1 MCISDVR
8 KLHFQA
14 MQAFEKHLK
23 EKAASLK
30 AYQRREI
37 MLHRAKQEM
46 ETFTSEKTE
55 GSDRNLDF
63 VISMISVTATEK
75 ILKALALQ
83 KNVSLIYV
91 QKTMSD
97 WLQDSRE
104 LSKISSNFIQVIPPW
119 TAMLNVFR
127 PLVYYKHL
135 ISFTLIYDN
144 NHVYIDDLK
153 VLFQEKHVNVNFLNM
168 NDFLEVRRILEKC
181 TKAKTPHT
189 VVLMTMANMAREILK
204 NFSFCTT
211 DNNTQWIVVTKNEL
225 TPVMGKYSTINNI
238 TFIQNV
244 EMGFY
249 WIFSNLKGREI
260 YYIAKWKL
268 NSGIDIFYKT
278 GLSDA
283 IVNARHYRIATVEE
297 VPFVKMCYE
306 PNTSKWFLCGFLVEI
321 MGIIAERLNF
331 TYDIYILKNDKYGVQ
346 NNVGRWN
353 GLTNELVEGDAN
365 IALANFAT
373 STERELFIDFTY
385 PLYKSK
391 GITILMQKPECKH
404 SLFAFVSLMDW
415 SVWLCLVFTVL
426 IASALLTLFENVHS
440 YDCET
445 DHIKY
450 DNDKKRTRF
459 PFSEGFWFC
468 LEGFTVQ
475 GSNWTP
481 EHDSGRILATTWWIF
496 CFMIFSAYTAYI
508 SALMSKSSEENLI
521 SSLDDLVDQRHTPY
535 ATVLNSDAD
544 LFIKRMVEI
553 EDLFEKTWKKD
564 IQSPNLTAEQRV
576 NMALWDYDIK
586 YKFSKMLHEM
596 QNAHQPSSFTEG
608 LQRVLKLNSPEDRF
622 ALLDMRM
629 SMEYEFI
636 HHCPLRLIY
645 TNLDARL
652 YAIGVQQGSPLG
664 LEMSAELVKLTH
676 EQQWEAL
683 LKKWWS
689 DSNNKSS
696 CRGRSEKS
704 GIPVSAM
711 LGIIIVMITGLITS
725 RTVSQ
730 YVRRIIYDENEED
743 ASLSKLI
750 TLFQTI
756 FMYQHSVGYPTD
768 KKFDIKIEVSN
779 DVKYN
784 ESIDAPIIFI
794 NFSINKDIISQLRSL
809 SVTNGIPVVQLY
821 LESWSYSSSETEQF
835 EDPSDFVTLVPPW
848 IVAMGFLKS
857 FWKRERV
864 SSFTILYDEDH
875 EYYTVAHS
883 LQPSRT
889 GNFTAIKLSPETD
902 SQWMP
907 MCSGPNEN
915 ITVRTFIMICNVG
928 TVEKYAARL
937 EKCVLFGYVNL
948 IVFTMVK
955 ISFFMDLST
964 LILAQFNQ
972 WKENSTFSDT
982 TVNCFVEQSQHYRQ
996 FKNECKWYCTY
1007 GSYIAFEKSVFAQD
1021 IVLNTYRIEA
1031 NHEDKDI
1038 YLVGNWTMSRGIRY
1052 VNKFGFSLEATKVRH
1067 FRVATSVLPPFI
1079 EEYSEYPGGPLK
1091 LRGLCI
1097 DLLEIL
1103 SKSCNFTYEISEI
1116 LESVGVYNAI
1126 GRWDGIAGELI
1137 IGNANIG
1144 LMTFVST
1151 PENEDVIDFTYPF
1164 YERTGLALLLL
1175 KQDYNV
1181 TVFNSVTL
1189 MEWPVWICT
1198 CLAILIMS
1206 AVLTVIDRCSP
1217 FSYRNNRSNY
1227 GEDDPDNCI
1236 FTYKE
1241 SLWFCL
1247 RSFTPQ
1253 GGGQIPKSMSGRIV
1267 VASWW
1272 FFCFIISASYTANLA
1287 AMFSATRVV
1296 TTVTS
1301 LEDLLEQSRI
1311 RYSTVLH
1318 SAAEAYIQRQ
1328 ADIEAN
1334 FYEKWKVAVKSKK
1347 LTPIQR
1353 VSLSNWDYPM
1363 KDKFTEMLR
1372 LIKEVGQPLDVAS
1385 GVRRVLETN
1394 FLNERFA
1401 LIGQQSV
1408 FEYEALL
1415 HCELEV
1421 VPLNLNLLPYVI
1433 AVQEGSSLRMNLSKG
1448 ILELVNQQKMLQLK
1462 KKWMDDNP
1470 NKKDCSSYATITGMS
1485 IMDIMGISKELSSQ
1499 SEDISTLSSDASIN
1513 LEQQPVRV
1521 EKVQSQL
1528 PKHETQTVDT
1538 RLNFSYGFK
1547 IDRSRLC
1554 GFQIDQISEIC
1565 ERNLSQAV
1573 RDGATLTHF
1582 YFSRPDVLVVPGG
1595 LFPTK
1600 KLEKRR
1606 SDLVNR
1612 ATWRCMTCNG
1622 RNIDALSYCNLCMF
1636 PRSSETV
1643 LPKSTALNAEKS
1655 TVGNLSSE
1663 KHGVQGELNLKMP
1676 NENKRSGEM
1685 SSNSF
1690 TKKFKPS
1697 EKCIICG
1704 LLLDFGSGRKCSSCE
1719 KFNFYDPVTDVR
1731 RNVMRTT
1738 KNFDSTI
1745 RKRWWNRRRFASEQT
1760 SVLSGW
1766 TCKGCLFLNKPISQ
1780 ICFRCGCSS
1789 DSVEGGIS
1797 SSAWKC
1803 PACFVS
1809 NDDTN
1814 SKRCVNCL
1822 ALRPSKFSM
1831 KNEKCWRCTGCCV
1844 LNSGNFDN
1852 CLQCRMPRSI
1862 LKENTSDVSSSNS
1875 QSLTVSHDETAGDVQ
1890 KFPDESS
1897 STKSDLPKW
1906 YCTICFLGNAAE
1918 QLFCSSCN
1926 APKPGSVFKSVS
1938 INFAT
1943 TTEDESTDVAENGK
1957 AVVDDSSTSVGTREG
1972 SGDSNTSAVHFKAPD
1987 LSPPPSPLGTTERQA
2002 DFVETQADEE
2012 HLCKFGQ
2019 PQPKSNEQ
2027 QQQQQQQLQLNT
2039 SDRVLRSAL
2048 KRGNRKIC
2056 KRKVHFSEPLH
2067 TETVFNSDSSVLS
2080 ITENSAASLQVCG
2093 TLTLPPTSTT
2103 TTTTTTT
2110 TSTVESTNIVTSS
2123 INSPTTGLFSKL
2135 SSPATEKEIISEQKA
2150 TSTLPSVRLGI
2161 ESEPVFAKKTAKRS
2175 LFSASDELTT
2185 SAPSFTF
2192 NFGQQKASTVAV
2204 TSTEDTKIS
2213 SATVS
2218 PADVIANAFKVAE
2231 TDLSSLSFPVFQ
2243 FGAAIGDPT
2252 PSKSSSTTPASSEN
2266 VLASQTSS
2274 ASGSIFT
2281 FGTGNFPSTTSI
2293 ITTPA
2298 TTTISS
2304 SSQCEIIHSFI
2315 ILL

>member
-55 GSDRNLDF
+55 GSERNLDF

-104 LSKISSNFIQVIPPW
+104 LSKISNNFIQVIPPW
-119 TAMLNVFR
+119 IAMLNVFR

-135 ISFTLIYDN
+135 INFTLIYDN

-283 IVNARHYRIATVEE
+283 IVNARHYRIATVE
-297 VPFVKMCYE
+297 
-306 PNTSKWFLCGFLVEI
+306 
-321 MGIIAERLNF
+321 
-331 TYDIYILKNDKYGVQ
+331 
-346 NNVGRWN
+346 
-353 GLTNELVEGDAN
+353 DAN

-440 YDCET
+440 HDCET

-725 RTVSQ
+725 LLRFLWLIFLFFTWIALIYDEVLFLKQS
-730 YVRRIIYDENEED
+730 YCYCIIYDENEED

-779 DVKYN
+779 D
-784 ESIDAPIIFI
+784 
-794 NFSINKDIISQLRSL
+794 
-809 SVTNGIPVVQLY
+809 
-821 LESWSYSSSETEQF
+821 
-835 EDPSDFVTLVPPW
+835 
-848 IVAMGFLKS
+848 
-857 FWKRERV
+857 
-864 SSFTILYDEDH
+864 

-948 IVFTMVK
+948 IVFTMVVNLLVLYFHVK

-1311 RYSTVLH
+1311 R
-1318 SAAEAYIQRQ
+1318 
-1328 ADIEAN
+1328 
-1334 FYEKWKVAVKSKK
+1334 KWKVAVKSKK

-1421 VPLNLNLLPYVI
+1421 VPLNLNLLPNVI

-1485 IMDIMGISKELSSQ
+1485 IMDIMGVI
-1499 SEDISTLSSDASIN
+1499 IFMSIGITFSMGRFLWQFITHKCLHN
-1513 LEQQPVRV
+1513 RV
-1521 EKVQSQL
+1521 FPEKT
-1528 PKHETQTVDT
+1528 E
-1538 RLNFSYGFK
+1538 
-1547 IDRSRLC
+1547 
-1554 GFQIDQISEIC
+1554 
-1565 ERNLSQAV
+1565 
-1573 RDGATLTHF
+1573 
-1582 YFSRPDVLVVPGG
+1582 
-1595 LFPTK
+1595 
-1600 KLEKRR
+1600 
-1606 SDLVNR
+1606 
-1612 ATWRCMTCNG
+1612 
-1622 RNIDALSYCNLCMF
+1622 
-1636 PRSSETV
+1636 
-1643 LPKSTALNAEKS
+1643 
-1655 TVGNLSSE
+1655 
-1663 KHGVQGELNLKMP
+1663 
-1676 NENKRSGEM
+1676 EM
-1685 SSNSF
+1685 SNIRISNIN
-1690 TKKFKPS
+1690 T
-1697 EKCIICG
+1697 
-1704 LLLDFGSGRKCSSCE
+1704 
-1719 KFNFYDPVTDVR
+1719 V
-1731 RNVMRTT
+1731 
-1738 KNFDSTI
+1738 
-1745 RKRWWNRRRFASEQT
+1745 
-1760 SVLSGW
+1760 
-1766 TCKGCLFLNKPISQ
+1766 
-1780 ICFRCGCSS
+1780 
-1789 DSVEGGIS
+1789 
-1797 SSAWKC
+1797 
-1803 PACFVS
+1803 
-1809 NDDTN
+1809 
-1814 SKRCVNCL
+1814 
-1822 ALRPSKFSM
+1822 
-1831 KNEKCWRCTGCCV
+1831 
-1844 LNSGNFDN
+1844 
-1852 CLQCRMPRSI
+1852 SI
-1862 LKENTSDVSSSNS
+1862 L
-1875 QSLTVSHDETAGDVQ
+1875 
-1890 KFPDESS
+1890 P
-1897 STKSDLPKW
+1897 P
-1906 YCTICFLGNAAE
+1906 
-1918 QLFCSSCN
+1918 
-1926 APKPGSVFKSVS
+1926 
-1938 INFAT
+1938 
-1943 TTEDESTDVAENGK
+1943 VAI
-1957 AVVDDSSTSVGTREG
+1957 
-1972 SGDSNTSAVHFKAPD
+1972 
-1987 LSPPPSPLGTTERQA
+1987 Q
-2002 DFVETQADEE
+2002 
-2012 HLCKFGQ
+2012 
-2019 PQPKSNEQ
+2019 
-2027 QQQQQQQLQLNT
+2027 
-2039 SDRVLRSAL
+2039 
-2048 KRGNRKIC
+2048 
-2056 KRKVHFSEPLH
+2056 
-2067 TETVFNSDSSVLS
+2067 
-2080 ITENSAASLQVCG
+2080 
-2093 TLTLPPTSTT
+2093 
-2103 TTTTTTT
+2103 
-2110 TSTVESTNIVTSS
+2110 
-2123 INSPTTGLFSKL
+2123 
-2135 SSPATEKEIISEQKA
+2135 
-2150 TSTLPSVRLGI
+2150 
-2161 ESEPVFAKKTAKRS
+2161 
-2175 LFSASDELTT
+2175 
-2185 SAPSFTF
+2185 
-2192 NFGQQKASTVAV
+2192 
-2204 TSTEDTKIS
+2204 
-2213 SATVS
+2213 
-2218 PADVIANAFKVAE
+2218 
-2231 TDLSSLSFPVFQ
+2231 
-2243 FGAAIGDPT
+2243 
-2252 PSKSSSTTPASSEN
+2252 
-2266 VLASQTSS
+2266 
-2274 ASGSIFT
+2274 
-2281 FGTGNFPSTTSI
+2281 
-2293 ITTPA
+2293 
-2298 TTTISS
+2298 
-2304 SSQCEIIHSFI
+2304 
-2315 ILL
+2315 